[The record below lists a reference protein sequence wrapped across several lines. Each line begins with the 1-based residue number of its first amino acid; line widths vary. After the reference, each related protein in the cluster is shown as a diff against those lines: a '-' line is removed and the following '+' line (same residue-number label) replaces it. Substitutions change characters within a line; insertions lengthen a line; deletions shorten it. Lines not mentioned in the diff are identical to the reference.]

1 MGKTTKVI
9 LDTNV
14 LVSALGWPGNPHK
27 VFQKVI
33 AKEAELFISY
43 GQFEELARVLDYPK
57 FNFTEDEKAR
67 FKGLISTIAV
77 FVTPRTKLDIVKE
90 DSSDNRILECALVA
104 YEQCAPSP
112 SSVSQMSKPAAG
124 GISTCWAAAGL
135 TAAGTMSNS

>member
-1 MGKTTKVI
+1 VGKTTKVI

-14 LVSALGWPGNPHK
+14 LVSALGWQGNPHR

-90 DSSDNRILECALVA
+90 DPSDNRILECALVA
-104 YEQCAPSP
+104 KADFIISGDEHLLALGKLEGTKIVSP
-112 SSVSQMSKPAAG
+112 GLFMRESQS
-124 GISTCWAAAGL
+124 
-135 TAAGTMSNS
+135 